1 MSSATPI
8 DTQMSPETQESTMP
22 TLDRN
27 KVDNKTVLVICLNS
41 KLRNISIE
49 TLTCKIN
56 MVEVEITP
64 DKWPWKTTLIMV
76 IQ

>member
-22 TLDRN
+22 ILGRN

-56 MVEVEITP
+56 MAEVEITQ

-76 IQ
+76 TQ

>member
-22 TLDRN
+22 ILGRN